1 MGTMSAFAAWGA
13 SWVGAWIAD
22 FGAAAPWALW
32 LLPLALIPLVVSGRR
47 RAAIPAVSAAPEDPV
62 SRWIGRV
69 LTMAGILAVGGLVVA
84 LAGPYRLGERI
95 TRIGIGARV
104 SMLIDRSGSMNET
117 FAGRQPSGVEE
128 SKAAASRRLLAG
140 FVGARS
146 HDLFAVTA
154 FSTAPMLV
162 MPMTDRHDAVRAAI
176 AAIDRPGLDYTNV
189 ARGLAMALSQFG
201 PEGGG
206 SRALLFISDGAAVID
221 PRAQDQ
227 LRAAFA
233 KLRPNLYW
241 LFLRTKG
248 APSIHDRPAGE
259 DTPQSAPERHLDLF
273 FKSLGVPYRA
283 FEAEGPQ
290 AVADAIAQIEALE
303 RDPIPYTEVHP
314 RRDLTWIGDALAAF
328 GLALLVAAAM
338 AEADLSR
345 RPAPARPDAGAKAR
359 PEDARRAA

>member
-1 MGTMSAFAAWGA
+1 MGATSPLIAWFTGFGVTTP
-13 SWVGAWIAD
+13 WV
-22 FGAAAPWALW
+22 LW
-32 LLPLALIPLVVSGRR
+32 LLPLTLIPLAASGRR
-47 RAAIPAVSAAPEDPV
+47 TAAIPAVSAVPGDPV
-62 SRWIGRV
+62 SRWISRA
-69 LTMAGILAVGGLVVA
+69 LTTAGILALGSLILA
-84 LAGPYRLGERI
+84 LAGPYRVGERI
-95 TRIGIGARV
+95 TRIGIGAQV

-162 MPMTDRHDAVRAAI
+162 MPMTDRHDAVRAAV

-201 PEGGG
+201 PEGSG
-206 SRALLFISDGAAVID
+206 SRVLLFISDGAAVID

-248 APSIHDRPAGE
+248 APSIYDRPEGE
-259 DTPQSAPERHLDLF
+259 DTPQAAPERHLDLF
-273 FKSLGVPYRA
+273 FKSFGVPYRA

-303 RDPIPYTEVHP
+303 RDPIPYTEVRP
-314 RRDLTWIGDALAAF
+314 RHDLTWMAYALAGLSLAF
-328 GLALLVAAAM
+328 LVAAAL
-338 AEADLSR
+338 AEADLSSR
-345 RPAPARPDAGAKAR
+345 RGSSIPDAAALPARR
-359 PEDARRAA
+359 TSRRAA